1 MNIKDIE
8 IEEEKELPVIGIPK
22 SGKSSIGRSTD
33 ASDNTGYSEI
43 LGEVVSGT
51 NWNDSWSV
59 QPVRLEFN
67 APSVIPNKVFYYKI
81 SDTNIILSMERNPQ
95 FGSYRGYF
103 GYIKDN
109 GDIQWTQSVAFGSGS
124 GLPYM
129 IFSDTTIVGGFLK
142 YGYRFGDGGNWS
154 NVNERSWSGYWYGIG
169 TFSFNNSLYSTIP
182 TPVEPTPVDPNKP
195 KGGGG
200 TRDNDSDKITLP
212 ELPTITP
219 INNNMIHC
227 YQFDNAKLSSLGS
240 YLWSTNFIE
249 NFSKVFDNPI
259 DAIIGLY
266 QMKYPLNVGESLAVR
281 IGNCESPV
289 SAPIVTNNYSL
300 VDCGSITLNEYFGNA
315 LDYSP
320 YTKVSIYLPYVG
332 VRNLDIDYVMGASIN
347 VKYYIECITGTGV
360 CFVYVARDKN
370 GTVLSAPLY
379 SYPCSCN
386 VQIPITS
393 YNMTALYGSI
403 VSGISSVVGGA
414 MSGGVG
420 GAVVG
425 GVIGGANAVLS
436 AKNQVEKSG
445 SITGASG
452 LLGIQKPFL
461 IIERPIDAY
470 AKNYQKYY
478 GLPANMEFALSK
490 MTGFTKVSKVNVTS
504 ISKATATEKDEIEK
518 LLKEGVIF

>member
-1 MNIKDIE
+1 MNIKDIDL
-8 IEEEKELPVIGIPK
+8 IVKELPQVGIPK
-22 SGKSSIGRSTD
+22 QDVQSISSQEDATNNSSSSRIEISYTD
-33 ASDNTGYSEI
+33 PEPS
-43 LGEVVSGT
+43 
-51 NWNDSWSV
+51 SWDIA
-59 QPVRLEFN
+59 PVLLEYN
-67 APSVIPNKVFYYKI
+67 EPSVIQNKEFYYSI
-81 SDTNIILSMERNPQ
+81 SDTNIIIIVTNMLPQ
-95 FGSYRGYF
+95 YSWYNFQYGY
-103 GYIKDN
+103 YDKN
-109 GDIQWTQSVAFGSGS
+109 GDITITNYQTSGGIT
-124 GLPYM
+124 GLPATA
-129 IFSDTTIVGGFLK
+129 FVDSTILGGSLK
-142 YGYRFGDGGNWS
+142 YGYRSTTIGEWDKYASRPYGD
-154 NVNERSWSGYWYGIG
+154 WYGIG
-169 TFSFNNSLYSTIP
+169 TFNFNNSLYSTII
-182 TPVEPTPVDPNKP
+182 TPVDPTPVDPNKP

-200 TRDNDSDKITLP
+200 TRDNDSDEITLP

-227 YQFDNAKLSSLGS
+227 YQFDNAKLSTLGS

-266 QMKYPLNVGESLAVR
+266 QMKYPLNVGESLPVR

-289 SAPIVTNNYSL
+289 AAPIVTNNYSL

-332 VRNLDIDYVMGASIN
+332 VRNLDIDYVMGSTIN

-420 GAVVG
+420 GAIVG
-425 GVIGGANAVLS
+425 GTIGGANAVLS

-470 AKNYQKYY
+470 AKNYQAYY

-490 MTGFTKVSKVNVTS
+490 MTGFTKVSKINVS
-504 ISKATATEKDEIEK
+504 SVSKATSTEKDEIER

>member
-1 MNIKDIE
+1 MNISEIE
-8 IEEEKELPVIGIPK
+8 IEEEKELPIIGIPK
-22 SGKSSIGRSTD
+22 SGVSAVGSSAD
-33 ASDNTGYSEI
+33 AVNNTRYSEI
-43 LGEVVSGT
+43 LGKVNYGT
-51 NWNDSWSV
+51 WSDSWSL
-59 QPVRLEFN
+59 QPVRMEFN
-67 APSVIPNKVFYYKI
+67 APSVIHNKVFYYRI
-81 SDTNIILSMERNPQ
+81 SDTDIIISMELNNQ
-95 FGSYRGYF
+95 FGSYIGYF
-103 GYIKDN
+103 GYIKEN

-129 IFSDTTIVGGFLK
+129 IFADTTLVGGSLK
-142 YGYRFGDGGNWS
+142 YGYRFGDGKSWS
-154 NVNERSWSGYWYGIG
+154 NVNERSWNGYWYGIG

-182 TPVEPTPVDPNKP
+182 TPVDPTPVDPNKP

-200 TRDNDSDKITLP
+200 TRDNDSDEITLP
-212 ELPTITP
+212 DLPTITP

-240 YLWSTNFIE
+240 YLWSKDFIE

-266 QMKYPLNVGESLAVR
+266 QMKYPLNVGESLTVR
-281 IGNCESPV
+281 IGNCESPI

-420 GAVVG
+420 GAIVG
-425 GVIGGANAVLS
+425 GTIGGANAVLS

-470 AKNYQKYY
+470 AKNYQAYY

-490 MTGFTKVSKVNVTS
+490 MSGFTKVSKVNVTS
-504 ISKATATEKDEIEK
+504 ISKATATEKDEIER
-518 LLKEGVIF
+518 LLKGGVLF

>member
-8 IEEEKELPVIGIPK
+8 IEEKELPTIGIPAI
-22 SGKSSIGRSTD
+22 GISSVFKEKDATDKIKYSYVIGSV
-33 ASDNTGYSEI
+33 S
-43 LGEVVSGT
+43 SGT
-51 NWNDSWSV
+51 PDESW
-59 QPVRLEFN
+59 QIKPTRLEFN
-67 APSVIPNKVFYYKI
+67 APSVIDNKEFYYTI
-81 SDTNIILSMERNPQ
+81 SDTNIIIGVTKNNSSSYGGRVGYYDNDGTITWSLAES
-95 FGSYRGYF
+95 FG
-103 GYIKDN
+103 N
-109 GDIQWTQSVAFGSGS
+109 GS
-124 GLPYM
+124 GLPYLL
-129 IFSDTTIVGGFLK
+129 FADSTIVGGSLK
-142 YGYRFGDGGNWS
+142 YGYRWGDGSS
-154 NVNERSWSGYWYGIG
+154 NIYASSWDFYWYGIG

-320 YTKVSIYLPYVG
+320 YTKVSIYIPYVG

-490 MTGFTKVSKVNVTS
+490 MNGFTKVSKVNVTS

>member
-1 MNIKDIE
+1 MHISEIE

-22 SGKSSIGRSTD
+22 LSVCSVYRQYESDNTTDSGVEGKVSSGTSTD
-33 ASDNTGYSEI
+33 ASWEI
-43 LGEVVSGT
+43 EP
-51 NWNDSWSV
+51 
-59 QPVRLEFN
+59 QKMEFN
-67 APSVIPNKVFYYKI
+67 APSVIHNKYFYYTI
-81 SDTNIILSMERNPQ
+81 SDTNIIIRVKNNLPQYTSYSMDVGYYKNDGTIVWTQ
-95 FGSYRGYF
+95 GVTFGS
-103 GYIKDN
+103 
-109 GDIQWTQSVAFGSGS
+109 SS
-124 GLPYM
+124 GLPSLK
-129 IFSDTTIVGGFLK
+129 FADTTLVGGSLK
-142 YGYRFGDGGNWS
+142 IAYRLGDDGNWA
-154 NVNERSWSGYWYGIG
+154 NPYYSWWQGYWSGIG
-169 TFSFNNSLYSTIP
+169 TFSFNNTLYSTIP

-200 TRDNDSDKITLP
+200 TRDNDSDEITLP
-212 ELPTITP
+212 GLPTITP

-240 YLWSTNFIE
+240 YLWNTDFIE

-266 QMKYPLNVGESLAVR
+266 QMKYPLNVGESLVVR

-289 SAPIVTNNYSL
+289 TAPIVTNNFSS

-332 VRNLDIDYVMGASIN
+332 VRNLDIDYVMGSSIN

-386 VQIPITS
+386 IQIPITS

-420 GAVVG
+420 GAIVG
-425 GVIGGANAVLS
+425 GVIGGANSVLS

-470 AKNYQKYY
+470 AKNYQSYY

-490 MTGFTKVSKVNVTS
+490 MSGFTKVSKVNVTS
-504 ISKATATEKDEIEK
+504 ISKATSTEKDEIER
-518 LLKEGVIF
+518 LLKEGVYF

>member
-8 IEEEKELPVIGIPK
+8 IAEEKELPIIGIPR
-22 SGKSSIGRSTD
+22 SGVCTVTAQTE
-33 ASDNTGYSEI
+33 ASDDTTYSDVTGY
-43 LGEVVSGT
+43 LNPPATWDYG
-51 NWNDSWSV
+51 WLV

-67 APSVIPNKVFYYKI
+67 EPSVIPNKYFYYVI
-81 SDTNIILSMERNPQ
+81 SGTNIIVGIERDTQ
-95 FGSYRGYF
+95 YTLYTGKI
-103 GYIKDN
+103 GYIKSN
-109 GDIQWTQSVAFGSGS
+109 GDIVWTETESFGGGS
-124 GLPYM
+124 GLPYLL
-129 IFSDTTIVGGFLK
+129 FADTTLVGGGLK
-142 YGYRFGDGGNWS
+142 YGYRFGDGINWS
-154 NVNERSWSGYWYGIG
+154 NVYERSWNGHWLGIG

-182 TPVEPTPVDPNKP
+182 TPVDPTPVYPNKP

-200 TRDNDSDKITLP
+200 TRDNDSDEITLP

-240 YLWSTNFIE
+240 YLWSMDFIE
-249 NFSKVFDNPI
+249 NFSKVFNNPI

-266 QMKYPLNVGESLAVR
+266 QMKYPLNVGESLVVR

-289 SAPIVTNNYSL
+289 TAPIVTNNYSL

-332 VRNLDIDYVMGASIN
+332 VRNLDIDYVMGATIN

-370 GTVLSAPLY
+370 DTVLSAPLY

-420 GAVVG
+420 GAIVG

-470 AKNYQKYY
+470 AKNYQAYY
-478 GLPANMEFALSK
+478 GLPANMEFSLSK
-490 MTGFTKVSKVNVTS
+490 MTGFTKVSKINVTS
-504 ISKATATEKDEIEK
+504 ISKATSTEKDEIER

>member
-1 MNIKDIE
+1 
-8 IEEEKELPVIGIPK
+8 
-22 SGKSSIGRSTD
+22 
-33 ASDNTGYSEI
+33 
-43 LGEVVSGT
+43 
-51 NWNDSWSV
+51 
-59 QPVRLEFN
+59 
-67 APSVIPNKVFYYKI
+67 
-81 SDTNIILSMERNPQ
+81 
-95 FGSYRGYF
+95 
-103 GYIKDN
+103 
-109 GDIQWTQSVAFGSGS
+109 
-124 GLPYM
+124 
-129 IFSDTTIVGGFLK
+129 
-142 YGYRFGDGGNWS
+142 
-154 NVNERSWSGYWYGIG
+154 
-169 TFSFNNSLYSTIP
+169 
-182 TPVEPTPVDPNKP
+182 
-195 KGGGG
+195 
-200 TRDNDSDKITLP
+200 
-212 ELPTITP
+212 
-219 INNNMIHC
+219 
-227 YQFDNAKLSSLGS
+227 
-240 YLWSTNFIE
+240 
-249 NFSKVFDNPI
+249 
-259 DAIIGLY
+259 
-266 QMKYPLNVGESLAVR
+266 MKYPLNVGESLAVR